1 MRLKKR
7 MKSDTICYSWLYKIL
22 NIIVKKTLLK
32 INFKSNTVNSYIMET
47 TNGKF
52 GIKLPVKA
60 STIESQSLYLRQVRS
75 EGDTVWTT
83 VLCN

>member
-1 MRLKKR
+1 
-7 MKSDTICYSWLYKIL
+7 MKSDTDLLLLAVQNIE
-22 NIIVKKTLLK
+22 IIVKKSLLK

-52 GIKLPVKA
+52 GIKLPVEA
-60 STIESQSLYLRQVRS
+60 STMESQSLYLRQLRS
-75 EGDTVWTT
+75 EGDMVWTT